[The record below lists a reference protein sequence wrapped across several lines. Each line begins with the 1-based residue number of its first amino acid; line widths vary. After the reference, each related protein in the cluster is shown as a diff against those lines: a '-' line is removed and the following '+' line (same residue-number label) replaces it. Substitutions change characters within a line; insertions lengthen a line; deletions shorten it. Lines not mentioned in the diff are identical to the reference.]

1 MKKTILLTVIAIIAI
16 CTTSNAQ
23 SKEPYNDKQNMAVV
37 TSQEPFYP
45 KGDTELFKYV
55 LNAIKYSDEAKAK
68 YIEGNITLS
77 FDVSPDST
85 ISNISV
91 ISGLCCGINE
101 EIQRVVKELKFAP
114 AIQNGVKMRMNVM
127 MDFPVKAH

>member
-101 EIQRVVKELKFAP
+101 EIQL
-114 AIQNGVKMRMNVM
+114 IS
-127 MDFPVKAH
+127 